1 VNDVALA
8 PAPRDLAE
16 DLFDALPGRGFGER
30 PVAIEAEQGGEVL
43 LGAGVVD
50 GLAGVRFA
58 EEAGLTGTGRVLADE
73 AGALFG
79 CLVGGVALLGEAIV
93 CVEGAEG
100 AGGEVE
106 GGGILGCLVAVAA
119 GRRRRRCFRRASIA
133 TVRGRA

>member
-1 VNDVALA
+1 
-8 PAPRDLAE
+8 
-16 DLFDALPGRGFGER
+16 
-30 PVAIEAEQGGEVL
+30 VL
-43 LGAGVVD
+43 LGAGVVG
-50 GLAGVRFA
+50 GLAGVGFA
-58 EEAGLTGTGRVLADE
+58 EKAGLAGAGGGLAAE

-106 GGGILGCLVAVAA
+106 GSGILGCLVAVAA